1 MTSKKIP
8 SHNKKK
14 YIETRFWIS
23 ITTDTHF
30 VILVCQKCPPETAPA
45 PGLFYK
51 FWTKMPN
58 PPMRLYCIARP
69 RNFFQLFSPHFL
81 CKSWN
86 HFVQFKKY
94 TWRSVAF
101 QSVTSLKITLL
112 HGCFSRF
119 FKLYKWYQIAQSIT
133 HEKTTNI
140 KTKPLEN
147 LITFFEKL

>member
-1 MTSKKIP
+1 MNLVFSIFPFLMITFVVVIQVYKEMDSKLFLRLLMISENIP
-8 SHNKKK
+8 RHNGKKC
-14 YIETRFWIS
+14 IETRFWMS

-30 VILVCQKCPPETAPA
+30 VILDCQKCPPETAPA

-51 FWTKMPN
+51 FWTQMPN

-101 QSVTSLKITLL
+101 
-112 HGCFSRF
+112 
-119 FKLYKWYQIAQSIT
+119 
-133 HEKTTNI
+133 
-140 KTKPLEN
+140 
-147 LITFFEKL
+147 